1 MCFGEAFKA
10 LLSMLHNTLI
20 KIFLKN
26 MSQVHTSCL
35 GAYMATPE
43 LKREMN
49 NSDHPLSASLTSVPL
64 SFQEEEDGLAK
75 FSTLPLVISNSPWL
89 AAGMGN
95 LKQPLATEAF
105 LAHHKQLST
114 SREAVSAGHL
124 HSFSSAFTVAKRE
137 GQSQERDA
145 ACSPVQP
152 EFWMRSLTF
161 AMPVALWPHST
172 LQGFW
177 EEEAMQRSSEACCFL
192 AALTDVWQCALLWQ
206 QPAAMLSLAKTI
218 GSRWLCPILP

>member
-1 MCFGEAFKA
+1 M
-10 LLSMLHNTLI
+10 
-20 KIFLKN
+20 
-26 MSQVHTSCL
+26 
-35 GAYMATPE
+35 
-43 LKREMN
+43 
-49 NSDHPLSASLTSVPL
+49 
-64 SFQEEEDGLAK
+64 
-75 FSTLPLVISNSPWL
+75 
-89 AAGMGN
+89 
-95 LKQPLATEAF
+95 
-105 LAHHKQLST
+105 
-114 SREAVSAGHL
+114 SAGHL

-137 GQSQERDA
+137 KQSQEWDA

-218 GSRWLCPILP
+218 GSRWLCPILPWNSFKLKKIEYCTWSWFLRRKWDSLHSDFISCGFHKCWWDYHIALFPQPITMVMQNWEKFSCVFWWYQKHIFYVFCSS